1 MARYLIGA
9 GRILD
14 DVTLEAEVGADEDE
28 RRADEEPEG
37 EHGEQGE
44 EGHGGG
50 GLVGPQHQV
59 EHEEG
64 GEDKARAQQG
74 AKQDT
79 TDTQWQLV
87 IVKEL
92 VLLLLL
98 FISNLHLEGDEYIQG
113 VYDKVARFECE

>member
-1 MARYLIGA
+1 MLPVENEEELNEDTSERQNAAHDNTGQGPRVKQLCGYLARYLIGA

-14 DVTLEAEVGADEDE
+14 DGTLEAEVGADEDE

-74 AKQDT
+74 ANEDT
-79 TDTQWQLV
+79 TDP
-87 IVKEL
+87 
-92 VLLLLL
+92 
-98 FISNLHLEGDEYIQG
+98 
-113 VYDKVARFECE
+113 